1 MADIKELK
9 EVLDAVDSITF
20 TILDA
25 AKDGFQFTDI
35 STLLPVFQKAKDAL
49 DGIKTVGEE
58 VKDLDLNETKELV
71 QWGVGFAFGLLEK
84 IKELT
89 KKEEPSQ

>member
-9 EVLDAVDSITF
+9 EVLSAVDTITF

-49 DGIKTVGEE
+49 DGITIIGEE
-58 VKDLDLNETKELV
+58 IKDLDMNETKELV
-71 QWGVGFAFGLLEK
+71 QWGVSFAFDLLSK
-84 IKELT
+84 IKEIT
-89 KKEEPSQ
+89 KKEEPSE